1 MPRAIRARISS
12 ARWRSQRPG
21 EETQI
26 FEGRVFGALTFP
38 PRGDNGFG
46 YDPIF
51 LPEGHRF
58 TFGEMDPK
66 AKHAMSHRARA
77 FAKFVGERNPSGYGT
92 MSALAIYVHWPFCA
106 AKCPYCDFNSHVRE
120 RYDETRWAHAIAREL
135 EAVARLQGG
144 NRPQVASVFFGGGT
158 PSLMSGAA
166 VGTVLD
172 AIAGLWP
179 VEAGAEITL
188 EANPNSVE
196 QGRFRD
202 YRAAGVNRVSIGV
215 QALDEAALKGL
226 GRLHGV
232 AEARGAIRLGL
243 GIFPRVSFDLIY
255 ARPEQSHQG
264 WASELKEALSFGTE
278 HLSLY
283 QLTIEQ
289 GTAYATLARQGKL
302 IVPDE
307 DRAAELYE
315 LTQEICERAGLPAYE
330 ISNHAKP
337 GAESRHNLT
346 YWRYGD
352 YAGVGPGAHGRL
364 RISERRLATNA
375 ERLPERWLTDVEQK
389 GSSLVL
395 TEVSLEEAA
404 REHLLMAVRLSE
416 GLDLAAYRARWGT
429 GLSPTRIAAL
439 QEAGLVNLT
448 NDRLAATPRGRLV
461 LNSVIRELADSPE
474 PQAVG

>member
-1 MPRAIRARISS
+1 
-12 ARWRSQRPG
+12 
-21 EETQI
+21 
-26 FEGRVFGALTFP
+26 
-38 PRGDNGFG
+38 
-46 YDPIF
+46 
-51 LPEGHRF
+51 
-58 TFGEMDPK
+58 
-66 AKHAMSHRARA
+66 
-77 FAKFVGERNPSGYGT
+77 
-92 MSALAIYVHWPFCA
+92 MSAFAIYVHWPFCA

-120 RYDETRWAHAIAREL
+120 RYDEARWARGIVKEL
-135 EAVARLQGG
+135 QAVATLQGG
-144 NRPQVASVFFGGGT
+144 ARPEVGSVFFGGGT

-166 VGTVLD
+166 VGSVLD
-172 AIAGLWP
+172 AIAGLWRVAP
-179 VEAGAEITL
+179 DAEVTL

-196 QGRFRD
+196 QGRFCD

-232 AEARGAIRLGL
+232 EEARGAIRLGL

-255 ARPEQSHQG
+255 ARPEHDAQA
-264 WASELKEALSFGTE
+264 WAAELKDALSYGTE

-302 IVPDE
+302 VIPDE

-315 LTQEICERAGLPAYE
+315 LTQEICESAGRPAYE
-330 ISNHAKP
+330 VSNHSRA

-364 RISERRLATNA
+364 TISERRLATQA
-375 ERLPERWLTDVEQK
+375 ERLPERWLTEVEER
-389 GSSLVL
+389 GTSLVL
-395 TEVSLEEAA
+395 TGISTEEAA

-429 GLSPTRIAAL
+429 GPSSSSIAAL
-439 QEAGLVNLT
+439 QAAGLVT
-448 NDRLAATPRGRLV
+448 RDDDRLRATPRGRLV
-461 LNSVIRELADSPE
+461 LNGIIRELAEGLE
-474 PQAVG
+474 PQLAD